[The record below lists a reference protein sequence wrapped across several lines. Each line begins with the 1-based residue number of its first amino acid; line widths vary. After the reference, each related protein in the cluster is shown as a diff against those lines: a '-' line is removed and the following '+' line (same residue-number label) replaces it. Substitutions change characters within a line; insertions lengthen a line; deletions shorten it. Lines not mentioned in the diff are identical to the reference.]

1 MLYRI
6 PCNFRVVLLSR
17 MLEENAK
24 IKIAKQAY
32 VYGNVYGIIINS
44 RKLESLI
51 HYSVLFRKN

>member
-32 VYGNVYGIIINS
+32 VYGNVYGIINS
-44 RKLESLI
+44 RKLESRI